1 MKANNEAQPSCLP
14 KLKYRGPGLTQ
25 HNKIWLKSIIA
36 LCDNWELLFLF
47 VINFNSLK
55 VWDRHLLQGFQ
66 KKIYLLISQQNP
78 PCACSI
84 NFCILL
90 LHSLIHLNILDH
102 NIYKIISSL
111 KFWVLQY
118 VSAIFVLIRCT
129 PWWHHSGFSY
139 DITIDYFMTT
149 MEVMWPHCDVRNS
162 FENRKFTLKFEVLDM
177 NK

>member
-1 MKANNEAQPSCLP
+1 MEAQLCLTLRRKSEISGHP
-14 KLKYRGPGLTQ
+14 KDMIQVYYSTL
-25 HNKIWLKSIIA
+25 WLY
-36 LCDNWELLFLF
+36 NWELLFLF

-78 PCACSI
+78 PCGCSI
-84 NFCILL
+84 NFRVLL

-102 NIYKIISSL
+102 NIYKIIHPVSSG
-111 KFWVLQY
+111 FY
-118 VSAIFVLIRCT
+118 SVSAIFVLIRST
-129 PWWHHSGFSY
+129 PWWHHSGDWC

-149 MEVMWPHCDVRNS
+149 MEVMWPHCDVINS
-162 FENRKFTLKFEVLDM
+162 YENRKFTLKFEVLDM